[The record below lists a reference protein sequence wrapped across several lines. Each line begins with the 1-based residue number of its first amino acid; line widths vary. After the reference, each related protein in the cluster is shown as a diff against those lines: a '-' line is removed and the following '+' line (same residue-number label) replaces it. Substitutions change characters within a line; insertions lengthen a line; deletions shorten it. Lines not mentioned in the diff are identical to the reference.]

1 MFGLRF
7 APARVRGAL
16 PLAAA
21 VLLVAALAGRGSAAA
36 DSSGR
41 AGLVVTFGDGT
52 TVTRCVQFEGEE
64 ISGADLLEASDLSL
78 VISRYGGLGGAVC
91 RIEAEGCADPGDCFC
106 QCKGG
111 ECRYWSYYHLG
122 EEGAWEYSQVGPSS
136 HGLRDGDVDGWAWG
150 PGSISGGATPASYT
164 FEEICPPP
172 TAAPSPPPTVTE
184 APAAAPSASET
195 PGPTAVPTADRRGSP
210 AARLPSPTIEASI
223 ASDRMGAVRGVMPAA
238 AQPDAQNP
246 AEEDDGGS
254 GVPGGVIA
262 FGGVAGV
269 LLAVVWGLAL
279 LRRRRYG

>member
-7 APARVRGAL
+7 TPARVRGIL
-16 PLAAA
+16 PLAGA

-36 DSSGR
+36 DSPGR

-64 ISGADLLEASDLSL
+64 ISGADLLEASGLSV

-150 PGSISGGATPASYT
+150 PGSISGGATPASYA

-184 APAAAPSASET
+184 AVAAPPASEM
-195 PGPTAVPTADRRGSP
+195 PGPTAVPTAEGQGSP
-210 AARLPSPTIEASI
+210 AARPPSPVIEAPA
-223 ASDRMGAVRGVMPAA
+223 ASDRTGAVREVMPAGV
-238 AQPDAQNP
+238 QPDTQNP

-262 FGGVAGV
+262 FAGVAGV
-269 LLAVVWGLAL
+269 LLAVVGGLVL
-279 LRRRRYG
+279 LRRHRYG

>member
-1 MFGLRF
+1 MFGLSF
-7 APARVRGAL
+7 APARLRGTL

-21 VLLVAALAGRGSAAA
+21 VLLMTALVGRGSAAA
-36 DSSGR
+36 DSPGR

-64 ISGADLLEASDLSL
+64 ISGADLLEASGLSM

-150 PGSISGGATPASYT
+150 PGSVGGGATPASYA

-172 TAAPSPPPTVTE
+172 TAAPSPPPAVTE
-184 APAAAPSASET
+184 AAAAPPARET
-195 PGPTAVPTADRRGSP
+195 PGPTAVPTPEGRGSP
-210 AARLPSPTIEASI
+210 AARLPSPVIEAPA
-223 ASDRMGAVRGVMPAA
+223 ASDRTGVVREVMPAGV
-238 AQPDAQNP
+238 QPDPQNP
-246 AEEDDGGS
+246 VGETDGGS

-262 FGGVAGV
+262 FAGVAGV
-269 LLAVVWGLAL
+269 LLAVVGGLVL
-279 LRRRRYG
+279 LRRHRYG

>member
-1 MFGLRF
+1 
-7 APARVRGAL
+7 L

-21 VLLVAALAGRGSAAA
+21 VLLVAALVGRGSAAA
-36 DSSGR
+36 DSPGR

-64 ISGADLLEASDLSL
+64 ISGADLLEASGLSL

-122 EEGAWEYSQVGPSS
+122 EGGAWEYSQVGPSS
-136 HGLRDGDVDGWAWG
+136 HDLRDGDVDGWAWG
-150 PGSISGGATPASYT
+150 PGSVSGGATPASYA

-172 TAAPSPPPTVTE
+172 TAVTE
-184 APAAAPSASET
+184 AAAAPPASET

-210 AARLPSPTIEASI
+210 AAPLPSPDIEAPA
-223 ASDRMGAVRGVMPAA
+223 ASDSTAAVREVMPAG

-246 AEEDDGGS
+246 VEETDGGS

-262 FGGVAGV
+262 FAGVAGV
-269 LLAVVWGLAL
+269 LLAVVGGLVL